1 MIFLDFCFKIV
12 EWHSRGHGF
21 DPHRLHQKKP
31 LLRKWF
37 FYFITLYKKTVEFGC
52 ITDSTIHRLINTLD
66 YDTILLMKG
75 GVSMTSK
82 ECGEFIS
89 LLRKE
94 NNLTQKQ
101 LAERINVTDK
111 AVSRWETGKGYPD
124 ITSLIALS
132 EFFGISVNELLAG
145 KRISDESVKEVADE
159 NIISVIKESKK
170 LKLKSFATAIVTY
183 ISMCIVCF
191 VSGLLL
197 TTPGADPITAVI
209 AAAIVCIGLCIAGTL
224 LARYQPKKVL
234 LAFCLTIVSAW
245 LIVPSFYFVSL
256 YLLERL
262 APSII
267 LEILSLM
274 IMAFGIPGFMFLNIM
289 NENLNSNP
297 VFIYFVVAMLCA
309 VVPVI
314 VTYLSSKSKRDL

>member
-1 MIFLDFCFKIV
+1 
-12 EWHSRGHGF
+12 
-21 DPHRLHQKKP
+21 
-31 LLRKWF
+31 
-37 FYFITLYKKTVEFGC
+37 
-52 ITDSTIHRLINTLD
+52 
-66 YDTILLMKG
+66 
-75 GVSMTSK
+75 MTSK

-94 NNLTQKQ
+94 TNLTQKQ
-101 LAERINVTDK
+101 LAEKINVTDK

-124 ITSLIALS
+124 VTSLIALS
-132 EFFGISVNELLAG
+132 EFFDISINELLAG
-145 KRISDESVKEVADE
+145 KRISDESAKEVADK

-170 LKLKSFATAIVTY
+170 IKLKSLVTVIVTY

-191 VSGLLL
+191 VLGLLL
-197 TTPGADPITAVI
+197 MTPGADLITAVI
-209 AAAIVCIGLCIAGTL
+209 AAVIVCIGLCVAGTL
-224 LARYQPKKVL
+224 LARYQPSKVL

-256 YLLERL
+256 YLLEGL
-262 APSII
+262 APLII

-297 VFIYFVVAMLCA
+297 VFIYFVVAVLCA

-314 VTYLSSKSKRDL
+314 VTYLSSKSKRSL